1 MHSVQIGDRAFTRM
15 LSLPFIRTHCGA
27 VSALALC
34 AAAYFSLPVLE
45 RATVQTFSPKQYVL
59 FYQHILLAALL
70 TALVCAL
77 SHIERIPLSAQA
89 LGLSLRIPRERKNF
103 VLPYVA
109 LMALAGLSISLFL
122 GYFKYKGVPIHQLVL
137 PLPVEL
143 LSLRAADSPSEHL
156 LAILPYAISVLVLS
170 PIVEEIYFTRIVFP
184 ALRNRLGLV
193 AGACLTASIF
203 ALFHPSANVLSDGTW
218 GTLLCHRRRTAHLL
232 CTLPGHALALP
243 FYRLAR
249 TAQLYRLFSRSQCT
263 VLVGALWVLWD
274 RMERG
279 LSLAAE
285 LKVGHALENL

>member
-1 MHSVQIGDRAFTRM
+1 MTDRPQIHSIQTGDRAFTRM

-27 VSALALC
+27 ASALVLC
-34 AAAYFSLPVLE
+34 GAAYFFLPVLE
-45 RATVQTFSPKQYVL
+45 RVTVQAFSPKQYVL

-70 TALVCAL
+70 TVLVCAL

-143 LSLRAADSPSEHL
+143 LSLRAADGPGEHL

-218 GTLLCHRRRTAHLL
+218 IPFFVIAGAQLTSCALYQGTRSLYPSIAS
-232 CTLPGHALALP
+232 HALRNFTVFFLGVSAL
-243 FYRLAR
+243 Y
-249 TAQLYRLFSRSQCT
+249 
-263 VLVGALWVLWD
+263 
-274 RMERG
+274 
-279 LSLAAE
+279 
-285 LKVGHALENL
+285 

>member
-1 MHSVQIGDRAFTRM
+1 M
-15 LSLPFIRTHCGA
+15 
-27 VSALALC
+27 
-34 AAAYFSLPVLE
+34 LE

-109 LMALAGLSISLFL
+109 LMAPAGLSISLFP

-218 GTLLCHRRRTAHLL
+218 VPFSVIAGAQLTSVHSTRARARSTLLSPRTHCA
-232 CTLPGHALALP
+232 TLPSFFSESVHCISRRAVGAVGSYGAWFKLGCRAQSRP
-243 FYRLAR
+243 CAR
-249 TAQLYRLFSRSQCT
+249 EPLKWRCDRPERHRAPNSCCIAAMRWSRS
-263 VLVGALWVLWD
+263 
-274 RMERG
+274 
-279 LSLAAE
+279 AAPCPIPW
-285 LKVGHALENL
+285 LR

>member
-1 MHSVQIGDRAFTRM
+1 MHSIQIGGEHYPHAQPTCSHALWSSQRARPLCGRAF
-15 LSLPFIRTHCGA
+15 F
-27 VSALALC
+27 
-34 AAAYFSLPVLE
+34 LPVLE
-45 RATVQTFSPKQYVL
+45 RVTVQVFSPKQYVL

-122 GYFKYKGVPIHQLVL
+122 GYFKYKGVPIHQLVV

-143 LSLRAADSPSEHL
+143 LSLRAADGPGKHL
-156 LAILPYAISVLVLS
+156 LAMLPYAISVLVLA

-193 AGACLTASIF
+193 AGACYRIYFCAVSPERQR
-203 ALFHPSANVLSDGTW
+203 AV
-218 GTLLCHRRRTAHLL
+218 RRNMGAFVIAGADHLL
-232 CTLPGHALALP
+232 HSTV
-243 FYRLAR
+243 RAR
-249 TAQLYRLFSRSQCT
+249 STPSSPARAAQLYRLFGFS
-263 VLVGALWVLWD
+263 ALY
-274 RMERG
+274 
-279 LSLAAE
+279 
-285 LKVGHALENL
+285 